1 MITRT
6 IVQYVV
12 KENIAQAIQTLHAKI
27 VQVENIYRMMPKML
41 VVTIMLMIALRVQV
55 VNSKT
60 VQVKVDVKVALVVNI
75 KITLSKLVVKVA
87 RPVIIHQA
95 QAIRLVLHVQMVNI
109 KTLTRKVDVKV
120 ALVVNFWIP
129 LVTMPAVIVK
139 YASGI
144 NIVLHKHQVA
154 HIVLAVNIL
163 MMIRVTKPTMI
174 ARTIVQ
180 YVVKENIAQAIQ
192 TLHAKIVPAE
202 NIYQMMLA
210 IKIIMTKLV
219 IVPYAHGVDMR

>member
-1 MITRT
+1 
-6 IVQYVV
+6 
-12 KENIAQAIQTLHAKI
+12 
-27 VQVENIYRMMPKML
+27 MPHL
-41 VVTIMLMIALRVQV
+41 I
-55 VNSKT
+55 
-60 VQVKVDVKVALVVNI
+60 
-75 KITLSKLVVKVA
+75 VKVA

-109 KTLTRKVDVKV
+109 KTVTRKVDVKV

-144 NIVLHKHQVA
+144 NIVLRKHQVA

-202 NIYQMMLA
+202 NIYQMMLT
-210 IKIIMTKLV
+210 IIIIMTKLV
-219 IVPYAHGVDMR
+219 IVTFAIIVDIR

>member
-1 MITRT
+1 
-6 IVQYVV
+6 
-12 KENIAQAIQTLHAKI
+12 
-27 VQVENIYRMMPKML
+27 MPHL
-41 VVTIMLMIALRVQV
+41 
-55 VNSKT
+55 
-60 VQVKVDVKVALVVNI
+60 
-75 KITLSKLVVKVA
+75 
-87 RPVIIHQA
+87 
-95 QAIRLVLHVQMVNI
+95 
-109 KTLTRKVDVKV
+109 
-120 ALVVNFWIP
+120 
-129 LVTMPAVIVK
+129 IVK

-202 NIYQMMLA
+202 NIYQMMPKMLVVT
-210 IKIIMTKLV
+210 IMLMIALRVQVVNSKTVQVKVNVQVALV
-219 IVPYAHGVDMR
+219 VNI